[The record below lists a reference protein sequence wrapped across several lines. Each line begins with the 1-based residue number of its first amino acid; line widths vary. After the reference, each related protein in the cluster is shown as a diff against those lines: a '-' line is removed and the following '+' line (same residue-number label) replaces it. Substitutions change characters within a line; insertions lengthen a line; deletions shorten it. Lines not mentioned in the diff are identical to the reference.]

1 MGDAGPIETIVVDGL
16 ALANQ
21 LRDEMAREIE
31 ALVAAGQ
38 RAPHLTVVLVGDDP
52 ASRSYIK
59 GKQRACARI
68 GADSSEYLLPGSTSE
83 KELLDLIDELN
94 RDDAIDGILV
104 QLPLPKQISP
114 ETVAEAIDPAKDA
127 DALHPL
133 NFGRLL
139 LGNAEL
145 VSCTPLGVMAVLDH
159 HEIEIEG
166 AHAVVI
172 GRSNIVGKPVSI
184 LLQQRNATVT
194 MCHSR
199 TRDLPD
205 YCRSADILIAAAG
218 NPRMVKRDWI
228 RPGAAVMD
236 VGVTEVDG
244 RLVGDVDFEAAQ
256 GVAGLITPSRRGI
269 GPMTITMLLRNTLE
283 AYRARKLGS
292 TGPPNPAGP
301 PS

>member
-1 MGDAGPIETIVVDGL
+1 MTRCQDTPIETVVVDGL

-21 LRDEMAREIE
+21 LRDEMAKEIAE
-31 ALVAAGQ
+31 LVAAGQ
-38 RAPHLTVVLVGDDP
+38 RPPSLSVVLVGDDP

-68 GADSSEYLLPGSTSE
+68 GADSSEHLRPASTSE
-83 KELLDLIDELN
+83 AELLALIERLN
-94 RDDAIDGILV
+94 ADDGVDGVLV
-104 QLPLPKQISP
+104 QLPLPPQISP
-114 ETVAEAIDPAKDA
+114 EKVAEAIDPAKDA

-139 LGNAEL
+139 LGNATL
-145 VSCTPLGVMAVLDH
+145 VSCTPLGVMAILDR
-159 HEIEIEG
+159 HEIPIEG

-199 TRDLPD
+199 SRDLPAL
-205 YCRSADILIAAAG
+205 CRMADILVAAVG
-218 NPRMVKRDWI
+218 RPGMVKADWI
-228 RPGAAVMD
+228 KPGAAVMD
-236 VGVTEVDG
+236 VGVSEVDG
-244 RLVGDVDFEAAQ
+244 KLVGDVDFEAAR

-269 GPMTITMLLRNTLE
+269 GPMTITMLLRNTLN
-283 AYRARKLGS
+283 AYRARKGL
-292 TGPPNPAGP
+292 
-301 PS
+301 